1 MDIDGST
8 GDLDD
13 AAAIARVHVAS
24 WRTTYR
30 GLLPDDFLSSLSEE
44 SYTDRWRR
52 VMGDGL
58 SRVFVVDQ
66 DEGVVGFASCGRERA
81 GETGFSGE
89 LYAIYILDRAQ
100 RQGPRSRAGAR
111 RGGRASEM
119 KLPDMI
125 VWVLRDNAAARNFY
139 ERLGG
144 VYVREQPIT
153 IGAATLEEVSYGW
166 RSLDEIALLRRRE
179 RRLVEIEAVF
189 HSVRRRGAG
198 VERRQAEV
206 DLAETDAGSRGSAGP
221 SRRIPCARTG

>member
-1 MDIDGST
+1 MVRPAVF
-8 GDLDD
+8 DD

-30 GLLPDDFLSSLSEE
+30 GQLPDDFLSSLSEE

-66 DEGVVGFASCGRERA
+66 QRRGQPRRSSDDEVVGFASCGRERA

-100 RQGPRSRAGAR
+100 SQGHGRELVRAAAGALR
-111 RGGRASEM
+111 EM

-125 VWVLRDNAAARNFY
+125 VWVLRDNTAARRFY

-144 VYVREQPIT
+144 AYVRAQPIT
-153 IGAATLEEVSYGW
+153 IGTTTLEEVAYGW
-166 RSLDEIALLRRRE
+166 PRLDEIRY
-179 RRLVEIEAVF
+179 
-189 HSVRRRGAG
+189 
-198 VERRQAEV
+198 
-206 DLAETDAGSRGSAGP
+206 
-221 SRRIPCARTG
+221 